1 MICQG
6 ASERNNSFL
15 IDESKA
21 EEAVQ
26 RLHRLFFAPGKV
38 QAVDDSS
45 HALCQ
50 AGESWV

>member
-6 ASERNNSFL
+6 ASERNISFL
-15 IDESKA
+15 VDESKA

-26 RLHRLFFAPGKV
+26 RLHRLFFPP
-38 QAVDDSS
+38 QEIQPVDSPS

-50 AGESWV
+50 ASESWV